1 MSLKTSIV
9 GVQVKHI
16 KGALQY
22 LAKIGE
28 GTCHALFTPV
38 AVPAPWHDLKG
49 ETLPAGSEVLIEA
62 LPEKVSTLTA
72 EFAVTC

>member
-28 GTCHALFTPV
+28 GTCQALFMLLLSLLTGTRSKVLV
-38 AVPAPWHDLKG
+38 ACRLRSLD
-49 ETLPAGSEVLIEA
+49 
-62 LPEKVSTLTA
+62 
-72 EFAVTC
+72 

>member
-1 MSLKTSIV
+1 MYDDSMSLKTSIV

-28 GTCHALFTPV
+28 GHDKL
-38 AVPAPWHDLKG
+38 VPSLSIILPWHD
-49 ETLPAGSEVLIEA
+49 
-62 LPEKVSTLTA
+62 
-72 EFAVTC
+72 